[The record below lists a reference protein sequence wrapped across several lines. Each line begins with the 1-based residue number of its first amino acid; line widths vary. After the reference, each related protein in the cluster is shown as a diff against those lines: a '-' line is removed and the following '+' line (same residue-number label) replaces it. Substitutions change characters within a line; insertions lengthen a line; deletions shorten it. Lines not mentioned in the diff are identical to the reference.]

1 MNQRPQKNDR
11 RSTFFFTSIIF
22 AVVLIVFLF
31 SGTAVNKYYQIETPE
46 PDRIIE
52 PIAGSSQKNL
62 DPGSIK
68 ILNWNVYK
76 NKREG
81 WKEDFIQLSRGVDII
96 LIQEACMED
105 KNQNIFNI
113 SGMGGVFA
121 RSFSYCDEAF
131 AATGVMTLAKAG
143 SVSADYVRTQ
153 AREPV
158 THTPKMS
165 LLTEYPLRK
174 NKNTLLVV
182 NIHSINFVRATTF
195 ESQLTRLEKKI
206 KGHRGPVIF
215 AGDFNTWNKKRV
227 SILLRIT
234 NRLGLKEADF
244 FPDTRTK
251 RFKHFLDHVFYRGLR
266 IKQTKVFQNV
276 QSSDHKA
283 MEVEFYLPASK
294 AWEQTDGK
302 DELRA

>member
-1 MNQRPQKNDR
+1 MI
-11 RSTFFFTSIIF
+11 FFTSIIF
-22 AVVLIVFLF
+22 AVALMFFLF

-46 PDRIIE
+46 LGRIIE

-62 DPGSIK
+62 DLGSIK

-81 WKEDFIQLSRGVDII
+81 WKEDFIKLSKGMDII
-96 LIQEACMED
+96 LIQEACVGD
-105 KNQNIFNI
+105 KNQNIFSI
-113 SGMGGVFA
+113 SGMGGAFA
-121 RSFSYCDEAF
+121 RSFSYCDEAV

-143 SVSADYVRTQ
+143 PVSADYVRTQ

-165 LLTEYPLRK
+165 LLTEYPLK
-174 NKNTLLVV
+174 KSKNTLLVV
-182 NIHSINFVRATTF
+182 NIHGINFVRSTAF
-195 ESQLTRLEKKI
+195 ESQLIHLEKKI
-206 KGHRGPVIF
+206 EVHQGPVIF

-227 SILLRIT
+227 LILLKIT
-234 NRLGLKEADF
+234 NRLGLRKVDF

-251 RFKHFLDHVFYRGLR
+251 KFKHFLDHVFYKGLR
-266 IKQTKVFQNV
+266 IKQTKVFKNIR
-276 QSSDHKA
+276 SSDHKA

-302 DELRA
+302 DGLQA